1 MWESVQFP
9 VSSTPQR
16 AYLFLSSVGY
26 QAAIIIIISLFF
38 YLIFSSS
45 EPYKNQTN
53 AYTVIIYT
61 EILKF
66 RLKNSIQN
74 SAAAKKECV

>member
-1 MWESVQFP
+1 VWESVQFP

-38 YLIFSSS
+38 LFDFLI
-45 EPYKNQTN
+45 QWT
-53 AYTVIIYT
+53 
-61 EILKF
+61 L
-66 RLKNSIQN
+66 
-74 SAAAKKECV
+74 

>member
-26 QAAIIIIISLFF
+26 QAAIIIIISFF
-38 YLIFSSS
+38 LYLIFSSS

-53 AYTVIIYT
+53 AYTP
-61 EILKF
+61 
-66 RLKNSIQN
+66 
-74 SAAAKKECV
+74 